1 MSSSHRR
8 PAILTAAFVR
18 TINQPGRYG
27 DGRGGHGLSLLV
39 KPMANGRWSKTWS
52 QRVKIGGKVTSVGL
66 GSYPVITLAEA
77 RARALENARA
87 VAAGKDPRT
96 GDAPTVAEAWEEVI
110 RLRRP
115 TWRDGGKSENQW
127 RASFRD
133 YVEPQLGSKLVSE
146 VTTAD
151 VLAVLLPQWH
161 ERAETMRRVKQRLGA
176 VLGWALAQG
185 HRDDNPARSEA
196 LTAALPKQPAGSH
209 QRALPPEDVPAA
221 VAAIRSGTASPVVKL
236 AVEFVV
242 LTGCRSG
249 EARNAT
255 WDEIDGDTWT
265 IPGERTKTAKP
276 HRIPLS
282 TRALELLDE
291 ACELGDGTG
300 LIFAALRTGK
310 PLSDNTLGKALRTA
324 DIPATIHGMRASL
337 RDWLAAEGVP
347 YELAEAVLAHQ
358 PRGIAKSYRRD
369 DLLEARRSIMERW
382 AHHVERQSNSQLD
395 PVSV

>member
-8 PAILTAAFVR
+8 PAVLTAAFVR
-18 TINQPGRYG
+18 TINRPGRYG

-39 KPMANGRWSKTWS
+39 KPTVNGRWSKTWS
-52 QRVKIGGKVTSVGL
+52 QRVKVGGRLTNVGL

-87 VAAGKDPRT
+87 IAAGKDPRT
-96 GDAPTVAEAWEEVI
+96 GDAPTVAEAWERVI

-115 TWRDGGKSENQW
+115 SWRDGGKSENQW

-133 YVEPQLGSKLVSE
+133 YVEPALGSKRVSE

-151 VLAVLLPQWH
+151 VLAVLLPHWH

-209 QRALPPEDVPAA
+209 QRALPPEEVPAA
-221 VAAIRSGTASPVVKL
+221 VAAIQAGTASPVVKL

-265 IPGERTKTAKP
+265 IPGERTKTGKP

-282 TRALELLDE
+282 GRALEILDE
-291 ACELGDGTG
+291 ARRLRDGAG
-300 LIFAALRTGK
+300 LIFGAPRTGK
-310 PLSDNTLGKALRTA
+310 ALSDNTLGKALRTA
-324 DIPATIHGMRASL
+324 EIPATIHGMRASL
-337 RDWLAAEGVP
+337 RDWLASEGVP

-369 DLLEARRSIMERW
+369 DLLAARRPIMERW
-382 AHHVERQSNSQLD
+382 AHHVSDQGSSQPPTLR
-395 PVSV
+395 

>member
-1 MSSSHRR
+1 M
-8 PAILTAAFVR
+8 
-18 TINQPGRYG
+18 
-27 DGRGGHGLSLLV
+27 
-39 KPMANGRWSKTWS
+39 
-52 QRVKIGGKVTSVGL
+52 
-66 GSYPVITLAEA
+66 ITLAEA
-77 RARALENARA
+77 RARALENARV

-110 RLRRP
+110 RLRHP
-115 TWRDGGKSENQW
+115 SWRDGGKSENQW

-133 YVEPQLGSKLVSE
+133 YVEPTLGSKPVSE

-151 VLAVLLPQWH
+151 VLAVLLPHWH

-185 HRDDNPARSEA
+185 HCDDNPARSEA

-221 VAAIRSGTASPVVKL
+221 IAVIRTGTASPIVKL

-282 TRALELLDE
+282 GRAGELLNE
-291 ACELGDGTG
+291 ARELGDGAE
-300 LIFAALRTGK
+300 LIFAAPRTGK

-324 DIPATIHGMRASL
+324 EIPATIHGMRASL

-369 DLLEARRSIMERW
+369 DLLEARRPIMDRW
-382 AHHVERQSNSQLD
+382 AHYVRD
-395 PVSV
+395 

>member
-1 MSSSHRR
+1 MG
-8 PAILTAAFVR
+8 A
-18 TINQPGRYG
+18 

-39 KPMANGRWSKTWS
+39 KRTANGRRSETWS
-52 QRVKIGGKVTSVGL
+52 QRLRIDGREVNVGL
-66 GSYPVITLAEA
+66 GSFPVTTLAEA
-77 RARALENARA
+77 RAKALANRRSVEQGR
-87 VAAGKDPRT
+87 DPRG
-96 GDAPTVAEAWEEVI
+96 GDAPTVADAWEQVI

-115 TWRDGGKSENQW
+115 SWRDGGKSENQW

-133 YVEPQLGSKLVSE
+133 YVEPVIGAKNVSE

-151 VLAVLLPQWH
+151 VLAVLVPHWH

-185 HRDDNPARSEA
+185 FRDDNPARSEA
-196 LTAALPKQPAGSH
+196 LTAALPKQPTGGH
-209 QRALPPEDVPAA
+209 QRALPPDDVPAA
-221 VAAIRSGTASPVVKL
+221 LAAIRAGTASPVVKL

-255 WDEIDGDTWT
+255 WDEIDGNTWT
-265 IPGERTKTAKP
+265 IPGERTKTGKP

-282 TRALELLDE
+282 ARSLAVLDE
-291 ACELGDGTG
+291 ARRLGNDG
-300 LIFAALRTGK
+300 LVFPSPFSR
-310 PLSDNTLGKALRTA
+310 PLSDNTLSKALRTA

-369 DLLEARRSIMERW
+369 DLLEARRPIMERW
-382 AHHVERQSNSQLD
+382 SRYVSGKTQK
-395 PVSV
+395 PVRKHGTGNG

>member
-1 MSSSHRR
+1 MSPSHRR

-18 TINQPGRYG
+18 TINRPGRYG

-96 GDAPTVAEAWEEVI
+96 GDAPSVAEAWEQVI

-115 TWRDGGKSENQW
+115 SWRDGGKSEAQW

-151 VLAVLLPQWH
+151 LLAVLLPHWH

-209 QRALPPEDVPAA
+209 QRALPPEEVPAA
-221 VAAIRSGTASPVVKL
+221 VAAIRVGTASLIVKL

-265 IPGERTKTAKP
+265 IPGERTKTGKP

-282 TRALELLDE
+282 SRALELLNE
-291 ACELGDGTG
+291 ARELGDGAE
-300 LIFAALRTGK
+300 LIFAAPRTGK

-324 DIPATIHGMRASL
+324 EIPATIHGMRASL

-369 DLLEARRSIMERW
+369 DLLEARRPIMERW
-382 AHHVERQSNSQLD
+382 ANHVAG
-395 PVSV
+395 